1 MFDYLLIF
9 LFSSD
14 FVLVGYLFLLAA
26 LIIVIFRR
34 GSVCFPPDFWI
45 LELFALSY
53 FTINMMQNHSITIS
67 VLMCPLAYLLGANL
81 DQSEGIN
88 SIHKTMLVLAVG
100 MASHGILNFLYETVK
115 CGGINY
121 SALHYDIW
129 SRSISS
135 VTGQMTNYVFL
146 LSFVGCTVLFA
157 KAYWKIALILSIS
170 LIHGVICGSRTY
182 VVMFGISFGISILI
196 YILYRREKRL
206 RSILILLLASF
217 AAALILWT
225 AYQKDW
231 LGIRSFFENTYL
243 YHRLFSDYA
252 KANNK
257 GLFTTGRWATKL
269 RYLAM
274 LPDYPMG
281 GLHMRSIT
289 SWYAHDLWLDI
300 ADRVGIFPAMLIII
314 YTLRMGIRTF
324 RLSINGSLNL
334 EHKIIYFNYLVLI
347 MSQFILE
354 PILSSSPILLQSVC
368 ILDGMIS
375 VYLLQMRSGKTIPPE
390 LRQMNSVVREGSGT

>member
-9 LFSSD
+9 LFSSN
-14 FVLVGYLFLLAA
+14 FLLIGYLFLLAA

-34 GSVCFPPDFWI
+34 GSVRFPPDFWL

-53 FTINMMQNHSITIS
+53 FAIDMIQNHSIAIS
-67 VLMCPLAYLLGANL
+67 VLMCPLAYLLGPNL

-88 SIHKTMLVLAVG
+88 NIHKTMLVLTVG

-115 CGGINY
+115 YGGINY

-129 SRSISS
+129 SRSISA
-135 VTGQMTNYVFL
+135 VTGQMTNYVLL

-157 KAYWKIALILSIS
+157 KAYWKIALMLLIS
-170 LIHGVICGSRTY
+170 LTHGVLCGSRTY
-182 VVMFGISFGISILI
+182 VVMFGISLGISILI
-196 YILYRREKRL
+196 YILHRREKRL
-206 RSILILLLASF
+206 RSILILLLASA

-269 RYLAM
+269 RYLAI

-281 GLHMRSIT
+281 GLHMRAST

-300 ADRVGIFPAMLIII
+300 ADRVGIFPLLLIII
-314 YTLRMGIRTF
+314 YTLRMGIRIF
-324 RLSINGSLNL
+324 RLSRNGQLNL
-334 EHKIIYFNYLVLI
+334 EHKMIYFNYLVLI

-354 PILSSSPILLQSVC
+354 PILSGSPILLQSVC
-368 ILDGMIS
+368 LLDGMIS
-375 VYLLQMRSGKTIPPE
+375 VYLLQMKSSKIIPSE
-390 LRQMNSVVREGSGT
+390 LRRLNSVVREGSST

>member
-9 LFSSD
+9 LFSSN
-14 FVLVGYLFLLAA
+14 FLLIGYLFLLAA

-34 GSVCFPPDFWI
+34 GSVCFPPDFWL

-53 FTINMMQNHSITIS
+53 FAIDMIQNHSIAIS
-67 VLMCPLAYLLGANL
+67 VLMCPLAYLLGSNL

-88 SIHKTMLVLAVG
+88 NIHKTMLVLTVG
-100 MASHGILNFLYETVK
+100 MASHGILNFLYEIVK
-115 CGGINY
+115 YGGINY

-157 KAYWKIALILSIS
+157 KAYWKIALMLLIS
-170 LIHGVICGSRTY
+170 LIHGVLCGSRTY
-182 VVMFGISFGISILI
+182 VVMFGISLGISILI
-196 YILYRREKRL
+196 YIWHRREKRL
-206 RSILILLLASF
+206 RSILILLLASA

-269 RYLAM
+269 RYLAI

-281 GLHMRSIT
+281 GLHMRAST
-289 SWYAHDLWLDI
+289 GWYAHDLWLDI
-300 ADRVGIFPAMLIII
+300 ADRVGIFPLLLIII
-314 YTLRMGIRTF
+314 YTLRMEIRIF
-324 RLSINGSLNL
+324 RLSRNGQLNL

-354 PILSSSPILLQSVC
+354 PILSGSPILLQSVC
-368 ILDGMIS
+368 LLDGMIS
-375 VYLLQMRSGKTIPPE
+375 VYLLQMKSSKIIPSE
-390 LRQMNSVVREGSGT
+390 LRRLNSVVREGSST